1 MTIRIKPKAGVKYRK
16 PKTKHP
22 VNIYPDNK
30 SLKKIFRGGNEL
42 EATRSLTKKAKAKLE
57 VCNSCDAVGYKG
69 LEMIITR
76 QTNIITR
83 LSKVLVEVERKFTN
97 AEEYIASLVEHAKC
111 REKVLTDRIKLL
123 KVDASNVGRPN

>member
-1 MTIRIKPKAGVKYRK
+1 MIRIKPKAGVKYRK
-16 PKTKHP
+16 PKTRHP
-22 VNIYPDNK
+22 VNIYPENK
-30 SLKKIFRGGNEL
+30 TLREVFKGGKQL
-42 EATRSLTKKAKAKLE
+42 EDTRCLTKKAKTKLE
-57 VCNSCDAVGYKG
+57 VCDSCDAVGYKG

-97 AEEYIASLVEHAKC
+97 AEEYIGTLVGHAKA

-123 KVDASNVGRPN
+123 KVDASNVRRPN